1 MTNLINIIDT
11 PLKNADDDK
20 LNTRKY
26 VEGLAQYLSKS
37 AMPTT
42 VAIQGQWG
50 SGKTLYESAPQYS
63 L

>member
-1 MTNLINIIDT
+1 MNNLINIIDT

-26 VEGLAQYLSKS
+26 VEGLAQYLTSQQCRLLLQFR
-37 AMPTT
+37 
-42 VAIQGQWG
+42 V
-50 SGKTLYESAPQYS
+50 SGVLEKLP

>member
-1 MTNLINIIDT
+1 MNNLINIIDT

-42 VAIQGQWG
+42 VAIQVSQP
-50 SGKTLYESAPQYS
+50 S
-63 L
+63 

>member
-1 MTNLINIIDT
+1 MNNLINIIDT

-26 VEGLAQYLSKS
+26 VEGLAQVSNADYCCNS
-37 AMPTT
+37 
-42 VAIQGQWG
+42 G
-50 SGKTLYESAPQYS
+50 SVGFWKNFLYESAPQYS